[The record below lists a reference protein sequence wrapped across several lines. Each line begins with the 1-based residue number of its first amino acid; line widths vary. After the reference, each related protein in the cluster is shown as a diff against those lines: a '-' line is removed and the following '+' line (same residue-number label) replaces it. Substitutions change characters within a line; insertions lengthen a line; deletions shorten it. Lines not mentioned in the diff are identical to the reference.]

1 MWRFPSDE
9 YLEENGLMSSTDAFL
24 KTPLK
29 WVIVSICIFFGGIY
43 YVYDNAIANKN
54 KDFDMFFDK
63 FYIDQNL
70 QLKSVKFP
78 LKHIQ
83 TDGKITFTTKEN
95 WVELADYNLIAN
107 SRGLQKEFTKKEYIA
122 SDRVHVVFSVN
133 IENPHPRVI
142 YKFKK
147 INNNWFLIETEDQST
162 GTEDLFKSK

>member
-29 WVIVSICIFFGGIY
+29 WVIVSIFIFFGGIY

-54 KDFDMFFDK
+54 KDFDTFFDK

-70 QLKSVKFP
+70 QLNSVKFP

-83 TDGKITFTTKEN
+83 TDKKATFTTKEN
-95 WVELADYNLIAN
+95 WIELGDYNLITN
-107 SRGLQKEFTKKEYIA
+107 SKGLQKEFTKKEYITTD
-122 SDRVHVVFSVN
+122 SVHVIFSID
-133 IENPHPRVI
+133 IENSHPRVI

-147 INNNWFLIETEDQST
+147 IKSNWFLIETENQST
-162 GTEDLFKSK
+162 GTTDLFKSK